1 LQTWKEADAEEWVVH
16 ERHQSAE
23 GAVVWLAGFLM
34 LLQMLRAMFLGLVLW
49 VVVAVWDAL
58 VVLLDL
64 R

>member
-1 LQTWKEADAEEWVVH
+1 
-16 ERHQSAE
+16 
-23 GAVVWLAGFLM
+23 M